1 MSDEERPTDGGGGK
15 SPLASRSFIAAA
27 VTVGVIVAAGGVVTA
42 INLTG
47 NDTSAE
53 SAAIEP
59 SGGPAEGT
67 VGEEEY
73 PEEATPGGVERSD
86 GSESV
91 CGLRSSEKDEFT
103 GFPEDTSWGFVGM
116 MEAPSSRAHGPGV
129 VEDNGFRHC
138 YAKSPEGVVLA
149 AMNYVAMTSE
159 PPLASDLPSLYAEG
173 PGKDVLLEMPEEEL
187 LDPDKRYPGRLG
199 GVRLLSYAADRA
211 RVDVAII
218 TEGRVKAI
226 GSQPIDFRWEDG
238 DWKIVTRE
246 NGKMVIPLTILHSL
260 DGYILPPAEVG

>member
-53 SAAIEP
+53 SGAIEP

-116 MEAPSSRAHGPGV
+116 REAPSSRAHGPGV

-149 AMNYVAMTSE
+149 AMNYTAMTSD
-159 PPLASDLPSLYAEG
+159 PSLYLDLLDLYAEG
-173 PGKDVLLEMPEEEL
+173 PGKEVLKAKVEEAGPSE
-187 LDPDKRYPGRLG
+187 RVVGHIG

-211 RVDVAII
+211 RVDIALVIQ
-218 TEGRVKAI
+218 
-226 GSQPIDFRWEDG
+226 GSPGGTVSYPMDFRWEDG

-246 NGKMVIPLTILHSL
+246 NGEMVIPVAALYSL